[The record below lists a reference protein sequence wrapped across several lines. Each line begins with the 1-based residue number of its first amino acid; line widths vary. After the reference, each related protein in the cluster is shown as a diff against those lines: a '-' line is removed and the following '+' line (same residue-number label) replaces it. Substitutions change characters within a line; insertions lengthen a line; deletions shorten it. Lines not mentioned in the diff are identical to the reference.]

1 MVFKY
6 CAPVGPSSLNW
17 HDFCHLHQAMSS
29 SGCMWSRIRAM
40 AMSSGHMSS
49 SLRMRLSKATNL
61 SVRCIVALQ
70 THALF
75 LLVRI
80 HVVWI
85 PPGLLAPHL
94 YVIATGVSL
103 SVWVCKLENQFS
115 KGERVWLSPTAL
127 RTPSPHRGSSC
138 GLGRELG
145 ELFPAAFRSLL
156 LN

>member
-1 MVFKY
+1 MLYSKTMVFKY

-29 SGCMWSRIRAM
+29 SGC
-40 AMSSGHMSS
+40 MSS

-156 LN
+156 PN